1 MSISYQT
8 ETRKGSR
15 RKRELVP
22 RRRASSLRDQAYDE
36 IKHRIITCQLRPGE
50 VLSEAIISEAV
61 GIGRTPVHQALDRLI
76 TDGLIEVMPRKGVMV
91 RPLSLDE
98 VLNIIEVRLINEPY
112 CARLAAEHASL
123 QHIKSLEDNL
133 KRFEIAVKR
142 REIEGLM
149 QLDRDFHNVVSRASQ
164 NVVLSEMLRNLH
176 DRSLRFWFVSL
187 RAPDHHARVLE
198 QHAEIAAAIGRRD
211 ADMAEAAMRTHIE
224 AFRTNVTRQ
233 I

>member
-8 ETRKGSR
+8 ETRKWSR
-15 RKRELVP
+15 RKREPVP
-22 RRRASSLRDQAYDE
+22 RHRASSLRDQAYDE

-98 VLNIIEVRLINEPY
+98 VLDIIEVRLINEPY
-112 CARLAAEHASL
+112 CARLAAEHAAP

-149 QLDRDFHNVVSRASQ
+149 QLDRDFHNIISRASQ